1 MNREDVLNIL
11 DTLIPDPKCSL
22 HYTKDYELL
31 IAVMLSA
38 QCTDE
43 RVNQV
48 TPILF
53 SKYDIFTL
61 AHANKEDI
69 IDIIRPCGNMNK
81 KSGFMIEIAKRLV
94 TECNGSVPNNREFLE
109 SLPGVGRKTANV
121 ILSNLFNEQ
130 AFAVDTHVERVAKRL
145 GLALVSDD
153 VVEVENKLCAYFEGE
168 SFLKLHHQ
176 LLLFGRHFCTARKPL
191 CENCPFKKMCKYEEK
206 EQ

>member
-1 MNREDVLNIL
+1 MSREEIVKAL
-11 DTLIPDPKCSL
+11 DILIPDPKCSL

-48 TPILF
+48 TPVLF

-61 AHANKEDI
+61 ATADKEAI
-69 IDIIRPCGNMNK
+69 TEIIRPCGNMNK

-94 TECNGSVPNNREFLE
+94 NEQNGVVPNNREFLE

-121 ILSNLFNEQ
+121 ILSNLFYEQ

-145 GLALVSDD
+145 GLASSEDD
-153 VVEVENKLCAYFEGE
+153 VLEVEKKLCAYFEGE
-168 SFLKLHHQ
+168 SYLKLHHQ
-176 LLLFGRHFCTARKPL
+176 LLLFGRHFCMARKPL
-191 CENCPFKKMCKYEEK
+191 CEKCPFKKICKYEEK
-206 EQ
+206 